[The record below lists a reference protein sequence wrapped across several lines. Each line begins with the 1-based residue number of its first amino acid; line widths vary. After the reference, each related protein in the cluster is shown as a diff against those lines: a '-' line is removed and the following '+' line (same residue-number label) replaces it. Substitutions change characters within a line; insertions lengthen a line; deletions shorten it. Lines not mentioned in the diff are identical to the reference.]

1 MRRLVLP
8 HCTRFRSPTTSPVA
22 DLTLAPF
29 PEDLRLRLSVPCN
42 PYPNPARHTPV
53 IVPPGAALAVST
65 GMAAAAL
72 CTDVLGSARV
82 PAACC
87 GVYAYRATP
96 GAVGHANAAASDSS
110 PEGIES
116 VALMAADPAVLLKG
130 GQALGA
136 PGGSWVRGRQCAWN
150 D

>member
-1 MRRLVLP
+1 
-8 HCTRFRSPTTSPVA
+8 
-22 DLTLAPF
+22 
-29 PEDLRLRLSVPCN
+29 
-42 PYPNPARHTPV
+42 
-53 IVPPGAALAVST
+53 
-65 GMAAAAL
+65 MASAAL

-116 VALMAADPAVLLKG
+116 VALMTADPGVLLKG

-136 PGGSWVRGRQCAWN
+136 PGGLRVRLVRNYDPRSIEFTSKSTVYKQIGDRRWGRQVGVW
-150 D
+150 DWH